1 MRECGRYMCACICCL
16 LFRAMSHE
24 HRVPFDP
31 QVVDEDAGDASN
43 PNPQRK
49 YYFLDPKKIIP
60 LPFDESEYD
69 PMQVCGFIVF
79 DSHRVCIVSSQF
91 ILLDL
96 CLHNRSPLMST

>member
-1 MRECGRYMCACICCL
+1 
-16 LFRAMSHE
+16 MSHE
-24 HRVPFDP
+24 YRYRLPSDP

-49 YYFLDPKKIIP
+49 CYFLDPKKIIP

-79 DSHRVCIVSSQF
+79 ISHRVCIVSSQF

-96 CLHNRSPLMST
+96 SAHNCSPLMST